1 MWRRVDFFSSMF
13 VYLAH
18 LHIYSLKP
26 KDLEPAHCHALC
38 SSKRETGGL
47 AMQSEGEIIPQI
59 ALAIGSYF
67 SQEKNLMPRF
77 ACGALSTKDLFRI
90 QTCWGLCWCNFALFS
105 SKDYL
110 GHHVD
115 FPSIHGFQVC
125 AWLLMQRAEAQKQD
139 QLKDETLIPGLLAN
153 IVFKLRTSARCQAN
167 AKARDEALVLT
178 NSQQPALEKR
188 NTR

>member
-1 MWRRVDFFSSMF
+1 MHSMSMYVCAGDMYDNF
-13 VYLAH
+13 GLPGSF
-18 LHIYSLKP
+18 HILIKAT
-26 KDLEPAHCHALC
+26 KDLEPTHCHALC

-47 AMQSEGEIIPQI
+47 AMQSKGEIIPQI

-77 ACGALSTKDLFRI
+77 SCGALSTKHLFRI
-90 QTCWGLCWCNFALFS
+90 ETCWGLCWCNFAFFS
-105 SKDYL
+105 STDYL

-125 AWLLMQRAEAQKQD
+125 AWLLMQRAEAQ
-139 QLKDETLIPGLLAN
+139 
-153 IVFKLRTSARCQAN
+153 
-167 AKARDEALVLT
+167 
-178 NSQQPALEKR
+178 